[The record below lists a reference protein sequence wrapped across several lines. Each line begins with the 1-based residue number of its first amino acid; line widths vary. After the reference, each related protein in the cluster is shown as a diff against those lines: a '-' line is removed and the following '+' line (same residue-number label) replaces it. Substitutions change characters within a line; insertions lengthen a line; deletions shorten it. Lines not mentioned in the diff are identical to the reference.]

1 VKLGRQIAIEATLIA
16 AIGLALAALGPFGSY
31 AVPFGERAAHW
42 IGFILAGY
50 AIFRP
55 MMVVAEW
62 LAERLAIARFAA
74 QILVVALGSV
84 PLSLLIDLALD
95 RMVPAEASRFP
106 GLYLQVFGIGIP
118 VAFLMS
124 RLFGPPGDL
133 PPSPGAAA
141 APSAAP
147 APQKARF
154 LDRVPAS
161 IGPRLLCLSME
172 DHYVRAHGPEGSALI
187 LMRMRDAVDELDGM
201 AGIQVHRSWWVA
213 ADAVER
219 VERDGGRLRLRLAG
233 GLVVPVA
240 RSQVGAVRSQ
250 RWPEA

>member
-16 AIGLALAALGPFGSY
+16 AIGLALAALGTVRELCDP
-31 AVPFGERAAHW
+31 VRRAGGALDRLH
-42 IGFILAGY
+42 LAGY

-55 MMVVAEW
+55 MMVVADW

-133 PPSPGAAA
+133 PPSPGRRRPAACRARSAEGALPRSRPRVDRPA
-141 APSAAP
+141 A
-147 APQKARF
+147 F
-154 LDRVPAS
+154 VP
-161 IGPRLLCLSME
+161 
-172 DHYVRAHGPEGSALI
+172 
-187 LMRMRDAVDELDGM
+187 LDGGSLCPR
-201 AGIQVHRSWWVA
+201 ARA
-213 ADAVER
+213 RTA
-219 VERDGGRLRLRLAG
+219 
-233 GLVVPVA
+233 A
-240 RSQVGAVRSQ
+240 RSS
-250 RWPEA
+250 